1 MRLCTRRIPPPGR
14 PAASAQRSGRA
25 RASVSRGRAHRR
37 MSGTGHRADR
47 SGSPPGRGGTNG
59 SGTPVAPDAGF
70 REDVVATLPRL
81 RARGL
86 AAGDRSLADDVV
98 QDTVL
103 LALRAEAR
111 FTPGTNLGA
120 WLLTILRNRFLGTVG
135 HRRRRQVALED
146 EEVERVLW
154 VPAAQEA
161 ALDVRAFRRAFV
173 RLAPVQREVLVLAA
187 VHGLPYE
194 RIAAVCGCEVGT
206 VKSRINRARTTL
218 KALLLGEDAAEGTP
232 ARARRRGRRGIAAA
246 RRERGGEIGNRG
258 ER

>member
-1 MRLCTRRIPPPGR
+1 M
-14 PAASAQRSGRA
+14 
-25 RASVSRGRAHRR
+25 
-37 MSGTGHRADR
+37 
-47 SGSPPGRGGTNG
+47 
-59 SGTPVAPDAGF
+59 APDASF
-70 REDVVATLPRL
+70 REGVVAMLPRL
-81 RARGL
+81 RAYARGL
-86 AAGDRSLADDVV
+86 AAGDSSLADDVV

-173 RLAPVQREVLVLAA
+173 RLPPVQREVLVLAA

>member
-1 MRLCTRRIPPPGR
+1 M
-14 PAASAQRSGRA
+14 
-25 RASVSRGRAHRR
+25 
-37 MSGTGHRADR
+37 
-47 SGSPPGRGGTNG
+47 
-59 SGTPVAPDAGF
+59 APDAGF
-70 REDVVATLPRL
+70 REGVVATLPRL
-81 RARGL
+81 RAYARGL
-86 AAGDRSLADDVV
+86 AAGDRSLADDLV

-111 FTPGTNLGA
+111 FTPGTNLEA
-120 WLLTILRNRFLGTVG
+120 WLLTILRNRFLSTVG
-135 HRRRRQVALED
+135 HRRRGQVALED

-173 RLAPVQREVLVLAA
+173 RLPPVQREALVLRA
-187 VHGLPYE
+187 VHGLRYE

-218 KALLLGEDAAEGTP
+218 KALLLGGDAAEGTP
-232 ARARRRGRRGIAAA
+232 ARARRRRGARGIAAA
-246 RRERGGEIGNRG
+246 RRGRVGEIGNPG